1 MHSWRDARGIEAVR
15 GQRRRENGRDIIRWC
30 FAGRD
35 AAEAFQLLF
44 DGELVK
50 LKKTADE

>member
-1 MHSWRDARGIEAVR
+1 MLVGSRRCAARADERMDVILFVG
-15 GQRRRENGRDIIRWC
+15 